1 MKEQTTQ
8 YLRFPEQNY
17 RSLADNYARYIEK
30 KQLTDAS
37 LWRKFVNVFVDRSDI
52 SDDGWRGE
60 YWGKMMR
67 GACMTYAY
75 THSEELYRVLTD
87 AVQNLL
93 AAQDDAGRISG
104 YTPAHEF
111 CGWDMWGRKYVLV
124 GLAYYYEICRDLQF
138 KERILCAMRRHA
150 DYITE
155 NVGDSTGKIH
165 ITDTSDAWGGLNSC
179 TILEPMLQLY
189 KLTGEERY
197 LQFGEYIISTGGSK
211 DGNLIACVKS
221 GKKPFE
227 FPVTKAYEIMSFFE
241 GLLAYYEIT
250 EKREY
255 LNVAETFAEAVYES
269 DITLIGCA
277 GCTHELF
284 DHSAAKQTEYSET
297 IMQETCVTVTWMRL
311 CARLWENIFD
321 AKYIDRIEQSALNA
335 LFGSI
340 NTHELPQHCY
350 YPKYAMTPALPFDS
364 YSPLYNN
371 TRGRG
376 VGGYKEFPEG
386 EHYGCCAC
394 IGSAGTALYPLYAAV
409 KRSDVF
415 YVNFY
420 MTGEMRD
427 GTPSGQ
433 NLRIASETDYPAAGT
448 VRLVVT
454 LPRPERLK
462 IAVRIPGWCENA
474 TVTCGNETFSP
485 ASGYLTL
492 DRVWRD
498 GDTVEIRLPITL
510 KKVTQKGKTAFTYG
524 ALTLARDEA
533 KEDGDITALSL
544 ADGPLQYEM
553 DNCRQDEQV
562 RLTLKTDD
570 GNVLL
575 TDYASCGKHWNLPR
589 NRITVW
595 MNF

>member
-1 MKEQTTQ
+1 
-8 YLRFPEQNY
+8 
-17 RSLADNYARYIEK
+17 
-30 KQLTDAS
+30 
-37 LWRKFVNVFVDRSDI
+37 
-52 SDDGWRGE
+52 
-60 YWGKMMR
+60 
-67 GACMTYAY
+67 
-75 THSEELYRVLTD
+75 
-87 AVQNLL
+87 
-93 AAQDDAGRISG
+93 
-104 YTPAHEF
+104 
-111 CGWDMWGRKYVLV
+111 
-124 GLAYYYEICRDLQF
+124 
-138 KERILCAMRRHA
+138 
-150 DYITE
+150 
-155 NVGDSTGKIH
+155 
-165 ITDTSDAWGGLNSC
+165 
-179 TILEPMLQLY
+179 
-189 KLTGEERY
+189 
-197 LQFGEYIISTGGSK
+197 
-211 DGNLIACVKS
+211 
-221 GKKPFE
+221 
-227 FPVTKAYEIMSFFE
+227 
-241 GLLAYYEIT
+241 
-250 EKREY
+250 
-255 LNVAETFAEAVYES
+255 
-269 DITLIGCA
+269 
-277 GCTHELF
+277 
-284 DHSAAKQTEYSET
+284 
-297 IMQETCVTVTWMRL
+297 
-311 CARLWENIFD
+311 
-321 AKYIDRIEQSALNA
+321 
-335 LFGSI
+335 
-340 NTHELPQHCY
+340 
-350 YPKYAMTPALPFDS
+350 MTPALPFDS

-454 LPRPERLK
+454 LPLPERLK

-498 GDTVEIRLPITL
+498 GDTVEIRLPVTL
-510 KKVTQKGKTAFTYG
+510 KKVTQNGKTAFTYG

-544 ADGPLQYEM
+544 ADGPLQYGM